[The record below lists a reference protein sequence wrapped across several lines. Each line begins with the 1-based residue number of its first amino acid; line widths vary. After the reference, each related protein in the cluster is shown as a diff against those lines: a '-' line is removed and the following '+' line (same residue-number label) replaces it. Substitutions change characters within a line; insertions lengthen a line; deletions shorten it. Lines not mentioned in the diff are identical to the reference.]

1 MMHHLR
7 LGATVSL
14 ALLLSA
20 CATTPPGSTTTASPP
35 STATSAPTQTP
46 GGTPSVT
53 SPATS
58 MVVTLY
64 FGNSVLNPG
73 AIDCAKVYAVHR
85 TVPAAADVLTA
96 TMRELL
102 AGPTMSETAQGF
114 LSWFSPATADTL
126 ISATRSGTTSYV
138 NLTDLRTIIPN
149 ASSSCGSAALLAQLG
164 MTAQQAG
171 MTPRVL
177 YAIKGQPKTFW
188 EWLQMGCDESNDTCD
203 PAPFAG

>member
-1 MMHHLR
+1 MVVHPRH
-7 LGATVSL
+7 GAIVGL
-14 ALLLSA
+14 MLLLGA
-20 CATTPPGSTTTASPP
+20 CATAPPGSTTTASPP

-46 GGTPSVT
+46 QGTPST
-53 SPATS
+53 ASPAAP
-58 MVVTLY
+58 MMVTLY

-73 AIDCAKVYAVHR
+73 SIDCATVYGVHR
-85 TVPAAADVLTA
+85 TVPASADALTA
-96 TMRELL
+96 AMRELL
-102 AGPTMSETAQGF
+102 AGPTPAEAKQGF
-114 LSWFSPATADTL
+114 WSWFSPATADSL
-126 ISATRSGTTSYV
+126 ISATASDTTSYV

-177 YAIKGQPKTFW
+177 YAIEGKPKTFW
-188 EWLQMGCDESNDTCD
+188 EWLQLGCDKANDNCD